1 VPLSKKAR
9 GLVRAHKKF
18 KVSLKVSL
26 SGGWGSAS
34 AKYSRTLGN

>member
-1 VPLSKKAR
+1 V
-9 GLVRAHKKF
+9 LVRAHKKL